1 MFDVG
6 GQLSERRKW
15 IHCFEAVTAVLFV
28 VALNGYD
35 MVTDDDYEINQMQ
48 EALALFESICN
59 SVWFQ
64 KTSMILFLNKID
76 LFESKLTKSP
86 VNNYYPEFTS
96 DTTSFTEV
104 SLFFRQKFVSLNRS
118 PHKDV
123 YVHFTNA
130 TDTNLLK
137 KVMLSVQDT

>member
-35 MVTDDDYEINQMQ
+35 MVTDDDYETNQMQ

-76 LFESKLTKSP
+76 LFESKLAKSP
-86 VNNYYPEFTS
+86 VTNYYPEFTN
-96 DTTSFTEV
+96 DPTSFTEV
-104 SLFFRQKFVSLNRS
+104 SLFFRQKFVGLNRS
-118 PHKDV
+118 PQKDV

-130 TDTNLLK
+130 TDTTLLK